1 MPPAHDHH
9 FWESVHDEGDEKV
22 VGCPGCGGPG
32 TPLGVLGNLA
42 HFRCRNCGLD
52 FYDTHNGD
60 QS

>member
-9 FWESVHDEGDEKV
+9 FWESVHDEDDEQV

-42 HFRCRNCGLD
+42 HFRCRNCGID
-52 FYDTHNGD
+52 FNTPNGD